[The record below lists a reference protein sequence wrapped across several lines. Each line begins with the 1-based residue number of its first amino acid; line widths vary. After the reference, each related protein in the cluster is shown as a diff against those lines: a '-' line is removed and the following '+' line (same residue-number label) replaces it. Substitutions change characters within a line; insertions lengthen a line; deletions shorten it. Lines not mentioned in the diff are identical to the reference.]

1 MGWQEHIDFLHAW
14 PELHSL
20 LAAYLAVEEEGEEKA
35 ILLFVEENP
44 RALCRLRQQLEQLIN
59 SNNAEFCQQA
69 ALLAGRQQ
77 GDQAWL
83 QGLLAMLDRTMS

>member
-1 MGWQEHIDFLHAW
+1 MDWQEHINFLHAW
-14 PELHSL
+14 PDLHSL
-20 LAAYLAVEEEGEEKA
+20 LAAYLAFEEDGEEKA

-44 RALCRLRQQLEQLIN
+44 SALNRLRQQLEQLIN

-69 ALLAGRQQ
+69 ARLAGYKH

-83 QGLLAMLDRTMS
+83 QGLLAMLDRRMS

>member
-1 MGWQEHIDFLHAW
+1 MDWQEHIDFLHAW

-35 ILLFVEENP
+35 ILLFVDENP
-44 RALCRLRQQLEQLIN
+44 RALSRLRQQLEQLIN
-59 SNNAEFCQQA
+59 SNNAEFCQRA
-69 ALLAGRQQ
+69 ALLAGRQH

-83 QGLLAMLDRTMS
+83 QGLLAMLDGRMS